1 MGGGLGVGA
10 GSRAVAM
17 DVGAERSMNEDTWRN
32 LAWSMHA
39 DSCGP
44 CLRTDGFR
52 ILGEGRWIGRHA
64 PEGMDGEA
72 MISDTREGAGAR
84 ADESTLVLLYN
95 WCWYAT
101 RARDGTTADT

>member
-1 MGGGLGVGA
+1 MRTLVDPVCGL
-10 GSRAVAM
+10 M
-17 DVGAERSMNEDTWRN
+17 DFE
-32 LAWSMHA
+32 
-39 DSCGP
+39 
-44 CLRTDGFR
+44 
-52 ILGEGRWIGRHA
+52 LGEGRWIGRHA

-84 ADESTLVLLYN
+84 ADESTLVVLYN